1 MIYKFLRKAAN
12 EAENTVMLHM
22 GIKRHSEQVAERD
35 LSFLFNAIFRAAKLI
50 LIIKVI

>member
-35 LSFLFNAIFRAAKLI
+35 LSFLFNGDFSSGETYIDY
-50 LIIKVI
+50 